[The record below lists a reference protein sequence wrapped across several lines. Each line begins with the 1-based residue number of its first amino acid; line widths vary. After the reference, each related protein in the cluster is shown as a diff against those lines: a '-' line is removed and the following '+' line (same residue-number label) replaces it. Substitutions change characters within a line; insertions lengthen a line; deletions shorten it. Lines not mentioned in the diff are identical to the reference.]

1 MSMLTHVLSS
11 VLSFLLLTRCK
22 VIGNDMQI
30 VCESEV
36 NNFIIIVCNYRNV
49 CFFSLCGKQIMMMMM
64 MYSQDTKRSLSCT

>member
-1 MSMLTHVLSS
+1 
-11 VLSFLLLTRCK
+11 
-22 VIGNDMQI
+22 MQI

-64 MYSQDTKRSLSCT
+64 MYSQDTKRFLSGT